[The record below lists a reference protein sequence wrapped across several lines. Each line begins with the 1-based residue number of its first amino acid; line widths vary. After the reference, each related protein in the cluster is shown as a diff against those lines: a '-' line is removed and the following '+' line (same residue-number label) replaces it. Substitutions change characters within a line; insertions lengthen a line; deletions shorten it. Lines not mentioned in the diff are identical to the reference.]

1 MRKEI
6 RSINPFSAGKVGC
19 LLGGLLTAIFG
30 CFFLFL
36 PMAVMPG
43 LLASAAPDQSGALHV
58 LGGGVVGAAVLYI
71 VAIITEAVVAAVV
84 WLIGALIYNL
94 VAKMAG
100 GLEIDLDAD

>member
-36 PMAVMPG
+36 PMVAMPG
-43 LLASAAPDQSGALHV
+43 LLASAAPDQSSALHM
-58 LGGGVVGAAVLYI
+58 LGGGLVGALAIYIAVILI
-71 VAIITEAVVAAVV
+71 EAVAIAVV

-94 VAKMAG
+94 VAKIAG

>member
-1 MRKEI
+1 
-6 RSINPFSAGKVGC
+6 
-19 LLGGLLTAIFG
+19 
-30 CFFLFL
+30 
-36 PMAVMPG
+36 
-43 LLASAAPDQSGALHV
+43 
-58 LGGGVVGAAVLYI
+58 